1 MTHLLEDLCREVHD
15 GIDAGKLLKDK
26 QGDADLHPPHTQQ
39 LGCALLSLQCLTTCS
54 SKQLFNIVKC
64 QVTCCSMLYTWAPQ
78 SESVV

>member
-39 LGCALLSLQCLTTCS
+39 LGCALLSLHCLTTCS
-54 SKQLFNIVKC
+54 SKQLCNIVKC
-64 QVTCCSMLYTWAPQ
+64 QVTCCSVLCMRALQ
-78 SESVV
+78 SDTVV